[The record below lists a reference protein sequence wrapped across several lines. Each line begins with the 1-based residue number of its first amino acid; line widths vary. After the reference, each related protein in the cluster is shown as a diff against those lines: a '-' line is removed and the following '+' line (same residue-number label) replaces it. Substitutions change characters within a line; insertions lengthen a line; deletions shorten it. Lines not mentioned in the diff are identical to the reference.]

1 MTPRLSLS
9 ELFPDIHPEWI
20 LAEDGDL
27 IVVDKPAGLSTH
39 APEAE
44 RIDDMVTRLRAFLRG
59 RGDAEAYLGIHQR
72 LDRDTSG
79 VLLFT
84 RRREA
89 NAAIA
94 RQFEGRTVQK
104 TYVAAVSGFG
114 DRPPR
119 GTLRHRLVPAPGG
132 AMRALAETG
141 GAREDRAAGREDRAA
156 KREDRAARREDPAAR
171 REDRAASGVLAIT
184 RYRLLERRGDR
195 ALLELQPET
204 GRTHQLRVQLA
215 AIGLPIAGDPLYGGP
230 EAPRLLL
237 HAAELRL
244 DHPATGAAASFRSQ
258 VPAAFEAWL
267 ADAPAD
273 PYAGGVAAVERAMR
287 EAAERRYGIARAGD
301 TTALRLVHGAG
312 DGLPSV
318 SVDLYGEH
326 LVVSLFGAGEGEP
339 GAPPRD
345 LVLDAAHRLGAKGV
359 YLKARPKHA
368 SVIVDARREEFAP
381 RHASRGEDAPE
392 EFTVL
397 EHGLPFKVRL
407 GDGLSTGIFLDQR
420 ENRRRVRELAR
431 GARVLNLFAYTGAF
445 TVAAVAGGARE
456 SVTVDV
462 SRGVVAWARD
472 NLAAIG
478 ADPAAHV
485 VVEADV
491 FPWLKAAAQS
501 GRRFDLV
508 VLDPPSFATTK
519 KSRFSAAS
527 DFGALAALAFRVL
540 APGGRLLACTNH
552 RGIARARFRRH
563 LHEAAREAGC
573 DVVQMKDLPDPVDF
587 PSEPGAESHLKS
599 VLASV
604 GAPSAR
610 AEKAA
615 PSAKAGKAAPFARAE
630 KATPSAKAGKAA
642 PFAKAEK
649 AAPSARAEKAA
660 PSAKTGKP
668 APFARAAKAAAA
680 RGARRGPA
688 APARTTRR
696 GAR

>member
-20 LAEDGDL
+20 LAEDDDL

-141 GAREDRAAGREDRAA
+141 GAREDRTAG
-156 KREDRAARREDPAAR
+156 REDRAARREDRTAGREDRTAKREERAAG

-267 ADAPAD
+267 AAAPAD

-501 GRRFDLV
+501 DRRFDLV

-604 GAPSAR
+604 GAPSAK
-610 AEKAA
+610 AAKAAPSAKAAKAAPFAKAGKAA
-615 PSAKAGKAAPFARAE
+615 PSAKAGKA
-630 KATPSAKAGKAA
+630 
-642 PFAKAEK
+642 
-649 AAPSARAEKAA
+649 
-660 PSAKTGKP
+660 

>member
-1 MTPRLSLS
+1 MIPRLPLS
-9 ELFPDIHPEWI
+9 ELFPDFHPEWI
-20 LAEDGDL
+20 LAEDADL

-39 APEAE
+39 APEAD
-44 RIDDMVTRLRAFLRG
+44 RIDDVVTRLRAFLRG

-89 NAAIA
+89 NAAVA

-104 TYVAAVSGFG
+104 TYVAAVAGFG
-114 DRPPR
+114 DRAPR

-132 AMRALAETG
+132 AMRAIAEAG
-141 GAREDRAAGREDRAA
+141 AGREDRGAG
-156 KREDRAARREDPAAR
+156 REDRGAGREDRGAGREDRGAGREDRGAGREDRGAGREDRGAR
-171 REDRAASGVLAIT
+171 REDRGARRKGAGGKERAAAGALAIT

-195 ALLELQPET
+195 ALLELRPET

-215 AIGLPIAGDPLYGGP
+215 AIGLPIAGDPLYGGA

-244 DHPATGAAASFRSQ
+244 DHPATGAAAAFRSQ
-258 VPAAFEAWL
+258 LPAAFEAWL
-267 ADAPAD
+267 AAAPAD

-287 EAAERRYGIARAGD
+287 EAAERRYGVARAGD

-339 GAPPRD
+339 GAPPREV
-345 LVLDAAHRLGAKGV
+345 VLDAAHRLGARGV
-359 YLKARPKHA
+359 YVKVRPKHA

-381 RHASRGEDAPE
+381 RHAVRGESAPE
-392 EFTVL
+392 ELTIL

-420 ENRRRVRELAR
+420 ENRRRVRELAG

-462 SRGVVAWARD
+462 SRGAVAWARE
-472 NLAAIG
+472 NLDAIG

-491 FPWLKAAAQS
+491 FPWLKAAAQA

-527 DFGALAALAFRVL
+527 DFGALAALAFRLL

-552 RGIARARFRRH
+552 RGIARAKFRRH

-587 PSEPGAESHLKS
+587 PGEPGMEPHLKS

-604 GAPSAR
+604 GAPSAK
-610 AEKAA
+610 AGASAKAA
-615 PSAKAGKAAPFARAE
+615 PSAKAGA
-630 KATPSAKAGKAA
+630 SAKGA
-642 PFAKAEK
+642 PPAKA
-649 AAPSARAEKAA
+649 P
-660 PSAKTGKP
+660 P
-668 APFARAAKAAAA
+668 A

-688 APARTTRR
+688 APRR

>member
-9 ELFPDIHPEWI
+9 ELFPDIHPTWI

-89 NAAIA
+89 NAAVA

-141 GAREDRAAGREDRAA
+141 GAREDRAAKREDRAA
-156 KREDRAARREDPAAR
+156 K

-195 ALLELQPET
+195 ALLELRPET

-244 DHPATGAAASFRSQ
+244 DHPATGAAATFRSQ
-258 VPAAFEAWL
+258 LPAVFEAWL
-267 ADAPAD
+267 AAAPAD

-287 EAAERRYGIARAGD
+287 EAAERRYGIARARD

-381 RHASRGEDAPE
+381 RHAVRGEDAPE

-501 GRRFDLV
+501 DRRFDLV

-610 AEKAA
+610 AREGA
-615 PSAKAGKAAPFARAE
+615 PPARAGKAAPPA
-630 KATPSAKAGKAA
+630 KAAPFAKAGKAA
-642 PFAKAEK
+642 PFAKA
-649 AAPSARAEKAA
+649 AP
-660 PSAKTGKP
+660 P
-668 APFARAAKAAAA
+668 ARAAKAPAA

>member
-1 MTPRLSLS
+1 MIPRPSLP
-9 ELFPDIHPEWI
+9 ELFPDFHPEWI
-20 LAEDGDL
+20 LAEDADL
-27 IVVDKPAGLSTH
+27 IVVDKPAGLPTH
-39 APEAE
+39 APEAD
-44 RIDDMVTRLRAFLRG
+44 RIDDVVTRLRAFLRG

-89 NAAIA
+89 NAAVA

-114 DRPPR
+114 DRAPR

-132 AMRALAETG
+132 AMRAIAEAG
-141 GAREDRAAGREDRAA
+141 AGREARGA
-156 KREDRAARREDPAAR
+156 KREDRGAR
-171 REDRAASGVLAIT
+171 REDRGAGGHERAAGGALAIT

-195 ALLELQPET
+195 ALLELRPET

-215 AIGLPIAGDPLYGGP
+215 AIGLPIAGDPLYGGA

-244 DHPATGAAASFRSQ
+244 DHPATGAAATFRSQ
-258 VPAAFEAWL
+258 LPAAFEAWL

-287 EAAERRYGIARAGD
+287 EAAERRYAVARAGD
-301 TTALRLVHGAG
+301 TTAFRLVHGAG
-312 DGLPSV
+312 DGLPSL

-326 LVVSLFGAGEGEP
+326 LVVALFGAGEGEP

-345 LVLDAAHRLGAKGV
+345 VVLDAAHRLGARGV
-359 YLKARPKHA
+359 YLKVRPKHA

-381 RHASRGEDAPE
+381 RHAVRGESAPE
-392 EFTVL
+392 ELTIF
-397 EHGLPFKVRL
+397 EHGLPYKVRL

-420 ENRRRVRELAR
+420 ENRRRVRELAG

-462 SRGVVAWARD
+462 SRGAIAWARE
-472 NLAAIG
+472 NLDAIG

-491 FPWLKAAAQS
+491 FPWLKAAAQA
-501 GRRFDLV
+501 GRRFDLI

-527 DFGALAALAFRVL
+527 DFGALAALAFRLL

-552 RGIARARFRRH
+552 RGIARAKFRRH

-587 PSEPGAESHLKS
+587 PSEPGLEPHLKS
-599 VLASV
+599 VLATV
-604 GAPSAR
+604 GAP
-610 AEKAA
+610 
-615 PSAKAGKAAPFARAE
+615 
-630 KATPSAKAGKAA
+630 
-642 PFAKAEK
+642 
-649 AAPSARAEKAA
+649 
-660 PSAKTGKP
+660 
-668 APFARAAKAAAA
+668 AA
-680 RGARRGPA
+680 R
-688 APARTTRR
+688 
-696 GAR
+696 

>member
-1 MTPRLSLS
+1 MTPPLSLS
-9 ELFPDIHPEWI
+9 ELFPDFHPEWI
-20 LAEDGDL
+20 LAEDADL

-39 APEAE
+39 APEAD
-44 RIDDMVTRLRAFLRG
+44 RIDDVVTRLRAFLRG

-89 NAAIA
+89 NAAVA

-114 DRPPR
+114 DRAPR

-132 AMRALAETG
+132 AMRAIAEAG
-141 GAREDRAAGREDRAA
+141 AGREDRGAGGRRKGAGGQEKAA
-156 KREDRAARREDPAAR
+156 G
-171 REDRAASGVLAIT
+171 GVLAIT

-195 ALLELQPET
+195 ALLELRPET

-215 AIGLPIAGDPLYGGP
+215 AIGLPITGDPLYGGA
-230 EAPRLLL
+230 EASRLLL

-244 DHPATGAAASFRSQ
+244 EHPATGAAATFRSEL
-258 VPAAFEAWL
+258 PAAFEAWL
-267 ADAPAD
+267 AASAVD

-287 EAAERRYGIARAGD
+287 EAAERRYGVARAGD
-301 TTALRLVHGAG
+301 TTAFRLVHGAG
-312 DGLPSV
+312 DGLPFV

-345 LVLDAAHRLGAKGV
+345 VVLDAAHRLGARGV
-359 YLKARPKHA
+359 YLKVRPKHA

-381 RHASRGEDAPE
+381 RHAVRGESAPE
-392 EFTVL
+392 ELTVL

-462 SRGVVAWARD
+462 SRGAVAWARE
-472 NLAAIG
+472 NLDAIG
-478 ADPAAHV
+478 ADAAAHV

-491 FPWLKAAAQS
+491 FPWLKTAAQA
-501 GRRFDLV
+501 GQRFDLIV
-508 VLDPPSFATTK
+508 IDPPSFATTK

-527 DFGALAALAFRVL
+527 DFGALAALAFRLL

-552 RGIARARFRRH
+552 RGIVRAKFRRH

-587 PSEPGAESHLKS
+587 PGEPGMEPHLKS

-604 GAPSAR
+604 GAPSA
-610 AEKAA
+610 KAA
-615 PSAKAGKAAPFARAE
+615 PSTKAAPRAQ
-630 KATPSAKAGKAA
+630 AA
-642 PFAKAEK
+642 PPAKG
-649 AAPSARAEKAA
+649 AP
-660 PSAKTGKP
+660 
-668 APFARAAKAAAA
+668 A
-680 RGARRGPA
+680 RGARRGA
-688 APARTTRR
+688 GAPARAPRR

>member
-20 LAEDGDL
+20 LAEDDDL
-27 IVVDKPAGLSTH
+27 IVVDKPADLSTH

-141 GAREDRAAGREDRAA
+141 GAREDRAA
-156 KREDRAARREDPAAR
+156 K

-215 AIGLPIAGDPLYGGP
+215 AIGLPIVGDPLYGGP

-267 ADAPAD
+267 AAAPAD

-501 GRRFDLV
+501 DRRFDLV

-604 GAPSAR
+604 GAPSAK
-610 AEKAA
+610 AAKAAPSAKAAKAAPFAKAGKAA
-615 PSAKAGKAAPFARAE
+615 PSAKAGKA
-630 KATPSAKAGKAA
+630 
-642 PFAKAEK
+642 
-649 AAPSARAEKAA
+649 
-660 PSAKTGKP
+660 

>member
-1 MTPRLSLS
+1 MIPRLPLS
-9 ELFPDIHPEWI
+9 GLFPDFHPAWI
-20 LAEDGDL
+20 LGEDEDL

-39 APEAE
+39 APEPD
-44 RIDDMVTRLRAFLRG
+44 RLDDVVTRLRAFLRA

-89 NAAIA
+89 NPAVA
-94 RQFEGRTVQK
+94 RQFEGRAVQK
-104 TYVAAVSGFG
+104 SYVAAVSGFG
-114 DRPPR
+114 DRAPR

-132 AMRALAETG
+132 AMRALPARAE
-141 GAREDRAAGREDRAA
+141 
-156 KREDRAARREDPAAR
+156 KSS
-171 REDRAASGVLAIT
+171 ASGTLAIT
-184 RYRLLERRGDR
+184 HYRLLERRGDR
-195 ALLELQPET
+195 ALLELRPET
-204 GRTHQLRVQLA
+204 GRTHQIRVQLA

-244 DHPATGAAASFRSQ
+244 EHPGTGAPAVFRSRP
-258 VPAAFEAWL
+258 PAVFEAWL
-267 ADAPAD
+267 AGAPVD

-287 EAAERRYGIARAGD
+287 EAAERRYGVARAGD
-301 TTALRLVHGAG
+301 TTAFRLVHGAG
-312 DGLPSV
+312 DGLPFV

-345 LVLDAAHRLGAKGV
+345 VVLDAAHRLGAKGV
-359 YLKARPKHA
+359 YVKVRPKHA
-368 SVIVDARREEFAP
+368 SVIVDARREEFSP
-381 RHASRGEDAPE
+381 RHAVRGESAPE

-420 ENRRRVRELAR
+420 ENRRRVRELAG

-445 TVAAVAGGARE
+445 TVAAAAGGARE

-462 SRGVVAWARD
+462 SRGAIAWARE
-472 NLAAIG
+472 NLDAIG

-491 FPWLKAAAQS
+491 FPWLKAAAQA
-501 GRRFDLV
+501 GRRFDLI

-519 KSRFSAAS
+519 KSRFSAES
-527 DFGALAALAFRVL
+527 DFGALAALAFRLL
-540 APGGRLLACTNH
+540 APGGRMLACTNH

-587 PSEPGAESHLKS
+587 PSDPGREPHLKS

-604 GAPSAR
+604 GASA
-610 AEKAA
+610 ASATPAA
-615 PSAKAGKAAPFARAE
+615 PSRREA
-630 KATPSAKAGKAA
+630 ATPSRRE
-642 PFAKAEK
+642 P
-649 AAPSARAEKAA
+649 AAPSRAR
-660 PSAKTGKP
+660 
-668 APFARAAKAAAA
+668 
-680 RGARRGPA
+680 
-688 APARTTRR
+688 RR

>member
-1 MTPRLSLS
+1 MIPRLALS
-9 ELFPDIHPEWI
+9 ELFPDFHPEWI
-20 LAEDGDL
+20 LAEDEDL
-27 IVVDKPAGLSTH
+27 IVVDKPAGMSTH
-39 APEAE
+39 APEAD
-44 RIDDMVTRLRAFLRG
+44 RIDDVVTRLRAFLRG
-59 RGDAEAYLGIHQR
+59 RGEADDYLGIHQR

-89 NAAIA
+89 NAAVA

-114 DRPPR
+114 DRAPR

-132 AMRALAETG
+132 AMRAIAEAG
-141 GAREDRAAGREDRAA
+141 AGREDRGAGGRKKGGGGA
-156 KREDRAARREDPAAR
+156 ERGGGREDRGRG
-171 REDRAASGVLAIT
+171 REDRGRGREDRGREREDQGRGREDRGAGGALAIT

-195 ALLELQPET
+195 ALLELRPET

-215 AIGLPIAGDPLYGGP
+215 AIGLPIVGDPLYGGV

-244 DHPATGAAASFRSQ
+244 DHPATGAAATFRSPL
-258 VPAAFEAWL
+258 PAAFEAWL
-267 ADAPAD
+267 AAAPAD
-273 PYAGGVAAVERAMR
+273 PYAEGVEAVERAMR
-287 EAAERRYGIARAGD
+287 EAAERRYGVARAGD

-326 LVVSLFGAGEGEP
+326 LVVSLFGGGEGEP

-345 LVLDAAHRLGAKGV
+345 VVLDAAHRLGAKGV
-359 YLKARPKHA
+359 YVKVRPKHA

-381 RHASRGEDAPE
+381 RHAVRGESAPE

-462 SRGVVAWARD
+462 SRGAIAWARD
-472 NLAAIG
+472 NLDAIG

-491 FPWLKAAAQS
+491 FPWLKVAAQA
-501 GRRFDLV
+501 GQRFDLI

-527 DFGALAALAFRVL
+527 DFGALAALAFRLL

-587 PSEPGAESHLKS
+587 PSEPGTESHLKS

-604 GAPSAR
+604 GAPGAPAAKGAPAAR
-610 AEKAA
+610 A
-615 PSAKAGKAAPFARAE
+615 AKG
-630 KATPSAKAGKAA
+630 
-642 PFAKAEK
+642 
-649 AAPSARAEKAA
+649 
-660 PSAKTGKP
+660 
-668 APFARAAKAAAA
+668 APFARAAKPG
-680 RGARRGPA
+680 GARKGP
-688 APARTTRR
+688 PARPARR